1 MNTISKDNY
10 EISTNSGAE
19 NFSMLDLIDVL
30 GNDFSNIYCVDRESQ
45 NIDIYRYENP
55 NVGVKEVL
63 KEKQPYKIAI
73 QRYIEANVFQDDKEK
88 MKVATELEHIC
99 RQLKQMPQFT
109 VHYRVKRS
117 NEIAFYRMKCARIGN
132 ADSFRKIIFA
142 FASEDADVRL
152 NELGIMMKSSG
163 ATGKRKI
170 LIVEDNELNMEML
183 SSLLENKYDVLTAEN
198 GKIGMQLLEEHYKEL
213 SLILL
218 NVQMPVLNGID
229 FLKKMQEDALLSS
242 VPVIVLTASNE
253 MDTELMCLDLG
264 AADYITKPY
273 NSDIIRKRIRNV
285 IRLKESSL
293 TLEALEHDE
302 LTGLYTEAAFLHY
315 VKEIMKFK
323 PDKRMHLLVAKIKD
337 FKLINSVYGLK
348 RADTALCYLSSV
360 YRKVLKNGLLARKGS
375 SSFVCLFYGNEKKNR
390 EKIREMI
397 GEIAE
402 NSPIAGLKVK
412 YGIYENIDE
421 RLPVSTI
428 CDYASMAAE
437 TVMENYD
444 CDLAFYTEEIAQ
456 KRIYNQMIENSFE
469 EALKQEQFMVYYQP
483 KIDIHT
489 EKVTGAEA
497 LVRWKKDD
505 GTMISPGDFIP
516 VYEKDGLIAKLDEYV
531 FRQVCS
537 LQKDRLDKGQKLIP
551 VSVNLSRSS
560 VLHRNLAERYIEIV
574 KQSGI
579 PFSCVPIELTES
591 ASIYN
596 SRVQK
601 MAEKLVKKGVVLH
614 IDDFGAGYSSL
625 SCLNQFPFSTLKID
639 KSLID
644 HVCEEKGK
652 TLVEQVVMLARLLKM
667 KVIAEG
673 VETKEQ
679 IEVLRKMKCDEIQG
693 FYYAGP
699 MPEKEFAVYERE
711 NG

>member
-1 MNTISKDNY
+1 MDMISKDNDK
-10 EISTNSGAE
+10 INTNNSTGNL
-19 NFSMLDLIDVL
+19 SMLDLIDVL
-30 GNDFSNIYCVDRESQ
+30 GNDFSNIYCVDRKSQ
-45 NIDIYRYENP
+45 NIDIYRYENS

-73 QRYIEANVFQDDKEK
+73 QRYIEVNVFQDDKEK

-99 RQLKQMPQFT
+99 RQLQQMPQFT
-109 VHYRVKRS
+109 VHYRVKRN

-132 ADSFRKIIFA
+132 ADSFQKIIFA
-142 FASEDADVRL
+142 FASEDTDVRL

-163 ATGKRKI
+163 ATGRRKI
-170 LIVEDNELNMEML
+170 LIVEDNELNLEML
-183 SSLLENKYDVLTAEN
+183 SSLLEDKYEVLAARN

-218 NVQMPVLNGID
+218 DVQMPILNGID
-229 FLKKMQEDALLSS
+229 FLKKMKEDALLSS

-253 MDTELMCLDLG
+253 MNTELMCLDLG

-323 PDKRMHLLVAKIKD
+323 PDKQMHLLVAKIKD

-348 RADTALCYLSSV
+348 RADAALCYLASV
-360 YRKVLKNGLLARKGS
+360 YRNVLKNGLLARKGS

-390 EKIREMI
+390 EKIRNMI
-397 GEIAE
+397 DEIAE

-412 YGIYENIDE
+412 YGIYENVDDK
-421 RLPVSTI
+421 LPVSTI

-437 TVMENYD
+437 TVMEKYD
-444 CDLAFYTEEIAQ
+444 CDLAFYTEKIAQ

-469 EALKQEQFMVYYQP
+469 DALKQGQFIVYYQP

-489 EKVTGAEA
+489 EKVIGAEA

-537 LQKDRLDKGQKLIP
+537 LQKDRLDKGQKLLPI
-551 VSVNLSRSS
+551 SVNLSRSS
-560 VLHRNLAERYIEIV
+560 VLHRDLAERYIEIV
-574 KQSGI
+574 KQYRI
-579 PFSCVPIELTES
+579 PFPCVPIELTES
-591 ASIYN
+591 ASIYSN
-596 SRVQK
+596 RIQK
-601 MAEKLVKKGVVLH
+601 MTEKLTKEGFVLH

-625 SCLNQFPFSTLKID
+625 VCLNQFPFSTLKID

-652 TLVEQVVMLARLLKM
+652 TLVEQVIMLAKLLKM
-667 KVIAEG
+667 KVVAEG

-679 IEVLRKMKCDEIQG
+679 IEELRKMKCDEIQG

-699 MPEKEFAVYERE
+699 MPEKEFAAYERE
-711 NG
+711 NS